1 MNKTINFNVTEQMSI
16 FEQKVRTLMS
26 STPLSEDLVASVLL
40 KLEEEIS
47 IT

>member
-1 MNKTINFNVTEQMSI
+1 MNKTINFNVTEQMNI
-16 FEQKVRTLMS
+16 FEQKVRALMI

>member
-1 MNKTINFNVTEQMSI
+1 MNKTINFNVTEEMII
-16 FEQKVRTLMS
+16 FEQKVRTLMRE
-26 STPLSEDLVASVLL
+26 TPLSEDFIASVLL

>member
-1 MNKTINFNVTEQMSI
+1 MNKSINLNVSEEMTI
-16 FEQKVRTLMS
+16 FEQKVRNLMR
-26 STPLSEDLVASVLL
+26 STPISEDLQASVLL